1 MRRPGAL
8 LLALALSACPKAPE
22 PQSENDRLLQKLKA
36 EKEREQKEGP
46 TAFPPG
52 VPDPTNP
59 NFNTGEDPL
68 ARTAAEPP
76 AQVKALKL
84 PEKIEHQSGALTV
97 RLNGAE
103 TSQSIAGNKVKLSTN
118 EQFLRV
124 DLKLKAAQAVEFDLS
139 AATVKAGDESFPI
152 AKDVQHVVGTRNL
165 ARPLAAG
172 EALET
177 VLMFE
182 LPEAALAKGPV
193 LQLPLEPPLE
203 VPLQ

>member
-1 MRRPGAL
+1 MRSQGGL
-8 LLALALSACPKAPE
+8 LLALALFGCPRAPE
-22 PQSENDRLLQKLKA
+22 QPSENDRLLARLKA
-36 EKEREQKEGP
+36 EKEREEKEGP
-46 TAFPPG
+46 TARPG
-52 VPDPTNP
+52 VPDLTNP

-68 ARTAAEPP
+68 AQTAAAPP
-76 AQVKALKL
+76 AAVKPLKL
-84 PEKIEHQSGALTV
+84 PEKIDHQSGALSV

-124 DLKLKAAQAVEFDLS
+124 DLKLKAGQAVELDLTG
-139 AATVKAGDESFPI
+139 ATVKAGDESFPI

-193 LQLPLEPPLE
+193 LQLPLTPPLE